1 MQVLLLRAVRKVII
15 SLRKKKKPT
24 AKTIVPIKQE
34 GHILCAESK
43 WGCFVSLL
51 VCETGLLPS
60 TASPNQVD
68 NKGERP
74 EILWGHKCPKEMS
87 WAHGFLNIFCQVSR
101 IWDNNIKVNSSFLKR
116 LLLIFIPGKW
126 ELPPPPP
133 NILLCK
139 YWGQIHL
146 FSKLSYVSKLLNWQF
161 LWKFCNILHD
171 LK

>member
-74 EILWGHKCPKEMS
+74 EIL
-87 WAHGFLNIFCQVSR
+87 
-101 IWDNNIKVNSSFLKR
+101 
-116 LLLIFIPGKW
+116 
-126 ELPPPPP
+126 
-133 NILLCK
+133 
-139 YWGQIHL
+139 
-146 FSKLSYVSKLLNWQF
+146 
-161 LWKFCNILHD
+161 
-171 LK
+171 